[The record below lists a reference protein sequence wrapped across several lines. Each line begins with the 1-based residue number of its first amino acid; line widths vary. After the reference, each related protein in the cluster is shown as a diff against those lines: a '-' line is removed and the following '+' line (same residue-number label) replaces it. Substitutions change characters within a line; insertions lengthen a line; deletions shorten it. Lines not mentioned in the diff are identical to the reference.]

1 MASRL
6 NPTNFGYQNFYSA
19 LLTADITSGSLT
31 ISLDTVPT
39 PTSGILVI
47 DPDSA
52 TSREVILYTS
62 KGASTITLP
71 SDGRGYSG
79 STPAAHLTGT
89 TVIMAPIDKWFSA
102 LASGELSTDPLR
114 TELFYDYVASGLVWS
129 ADAAGSTLNGS
140 MTSGV
145 IYINGRRLTLAAVT
159 AHAFTLNKDT
169 YIDVSDNGDGTG
181 LITYNET
188 TNNAASPALTTNN
201 VRIGV
206 VQTGATNIASA
217 GAVNQGEESKV
228 LPIASSIPYQVTDSL
243 GNLIC
248 NRNPFRLLLGL
259 RRRLSTFSTAS
270 TSFVDITE
278 LNIPFIVP
286 GSVPRKVKFTVS
298 AGAINITGAGAIWN
312 IALLLD
318 GTVIQQWYRNQDVSS
333 LNMPVELSFP
343 KTITS
348 GSHTA
353 KLQISA
359 SANTVNMSAGADNPG
374 TGAFTAG
381 PMSLRAELS

>member
-47 DPDSA
+47 DPDSS

-79 STPAAHLTGT
+79 STAAAHLTGT
-89 TVIMAPIDKWFSA
+89 TVIMAPIDKWFTA

-114 TELFYDYVASGLVWS
+114 TELFYDYVASGLVWT
-129 ADAAGSTLNGS
+129 ADAAGSTRNAS

-145 IYINGRRLTLAAVT
+145 VYINGRRLTLAAVS
-159 AHAFTLNKDT
+159 ARAFTASKDT

-181 LITYNET
+181 LITYNEV
-188 TNNAASPALTTNN
+188 TNNAASPALSTNN
-201 VRIGV
+201 IRIGIIV
-206 VQTGATNIASA
+206 TGATNIAAA
-217 GAVNQGEESKV
+217 GSVNQGEPTKV
-228 LPIASSIPYQVTDSL
+228 LPIASSVPYTVSDSL

-248 NRNPFRLLLGL
+248 PRDPSRKLLSQRQIL
-259 RRRLSTFSTAS
+259 TDFNTAS
-270 TSFVDITE
+270 AAQVQVTGLSVTAIIPANRSYEVVMYNRAVLNTGIGFDDIY
-278 LNIPFIVP
+278 IY
-286 GSVPRKVKFTVS
+286 
-298 AGAINITGAGAIWN
+298 
-312 IALLLD
+312 D
-318 GTVIQQWYRNQDVSS
+318 GTVAGTQIQGSS
-333 LNMPVELSFP
+333 NHANAANDTRPCYMSIILPPLSTATT
-343 KTITS
+343 KTYTVGMS
-348 GSHTA
+348 VTA
-353 KLQISA
+353 
-359 SANTVNMSAGADNPG
+359 G
-374 TGAFTAG
+374 TGSMTAAVNY
-381 PMSLRAELS
+381 PCYLAIKLL